1 MKTTSKKLSD
11 TKVEIKVTLDA
22 KDLQP
27 LREQA
32 VQQLAKHVNLQGFR
46 KGKAPL
52 SLIEK
57 NLSPNEIAN
66 TTLDLAVR
74 TTANQALKEAKV
86 MPLVL
91 PRIEIEKYVP
101 DELVEYKAEVEI
113 LPEIKLADYKKLKV
127 KHEKIEATDKDIQ
140 DVLDGIVNAYAEK
153 QVAQREAKD
162 GDEVLIDFVGKKDGE
177 EFRGGSAKDYPL
189 TLGSGSFIP
198 GFEEQIIGHKSGDR
212 FDINVTFPEDYGEK
226 SLAGQPV
233 VFEILV
239 KQVNEII
246 KPPVDDKFAEKCG
259 PFKTIADLKADIKKN
274 LEAQNNRRTDE
285 KYRDDLV
292 RELVKKSKIAAPE
305 ILVDDQLR
313 AIKNDVVRSAS
324 AHNMSFEEYLE
335 YTGQTADDWEKAAR
349 ELATARVE
357 ASLALQILARDEK
370 ITVSDDEVQAQI
382 DELREV
388 YKNSKDA
395 IKNLKRDDVKAEI
408 KNRLIIDKA
417 VEFLVNAVEENQ
429 EPKK

>member
-1 MKTTSKKLSD
+1 MKTTSKKISD
-11 TKVEIKVTLDA
+11 TKVEVKATLDA
-22 KDLQP
+22 ADLKP

-32 VQQLAKHVNLQGFR
+32 VQQLAKNVNLQGFR

-57 NLSPNEIAN
+57 NLSPNDIAN

-74 TTANQALKEAKV
+74 TTAGKALEEAKV

-101 DELVEYKAEVEI
+101 DETVEYKAEVEI

-127 KHEKIEATDKDIQ
+127 KREQVPVSEADIQ
-140 DVLDGIVNAYAEK
+140 DVLDGIANAYAEK
-153 QVAQREAKD
+153 QVVQRAAKN
-162 GDEVLIDFVGKKDGE
+162 GDEVIIDFTGKKDGE
-177 EFRGGSAKDYPL
+177 EFKGGKAKDYPL

-198 GFEEQIIGHKSGDR
+198 GFEDQIIDHKSGDK

-233 VFEILV
+233 IFEVLV

-246 KPPVDDKFAEKCG
+246 QPKMDDDFAAKCG
-259 PFKTIADLKADIKKN
+259 PFKTMDEFKADIKKN
-274 LEAQNNRRTDE
+274 LEAQNNHRVEE

-292 RELVKKSKIAAPE
+292 RELVKKSKITAPE
-305 ILVDDQLR
+305 ILIDDQLQ
-313 AIKNDVVRSAS
+313 AIKADATRNAE
-324 AHNMSFEEYLE
+324 AHGMNFTEYLE
-335 YTGQTADDWEKAAR
+335 RISQTAEDWEKSAR

-370 ITVSDDEVQAQI
+370 ITVSDEEVEAKI
-382 DELREV
+382 AELRDA
-388 YKNSKDA
+388 YKNSKEA
-395 IKNLKRDDVKAEI
+395 IKNLKRSDVKQEI
-408 KNRLIIDKA
+408 ANRLVIDKT
-417 VEFLVNAVEENQ
+417 VEFLVDAIDKNQ
-429 EPKK
+429 EK